1 MAPVPVYTN
10 SPFTVA
16 TEPDGATPQTA
27 APGASGSK
35 KEAAP
40 VATTTT
46 TTQSSYPQAQPGAAP
61 SHPVQTMPPQV
72 QAPALQATATQP
84 FRAEGPPAP
93 QPGAAPTLAGATSHL
108 PPPPK
113 AGEKYVPPPPPTTS
127 LAASASYPHQMAIP
141 PPTMAYPA
149 QQLGTATAF
158 APSPAYAQAPT
169 GIVGQSGQSSLD
181 HPPGY
186 HQNVNAAGLDQ
197 YQSQAIARNESA
209 DRRQL
214 DGTEEEGVWG
224 AAKKWAAGAGEKLA
238 AVEGEVWKRIN
249 KD

>member
-1 MAPVPVYTN
+1 MAPIPVYTN
-10 SPFTVA
+10 SPVA
-16 TEPDGATPQTA
+16 KKPEGVTPQTA
-27 APGASGSK
+27 APDASGSN
-35 KEAAP
+35 KETAPAAT
-40 VATTTT
+40 AAT
-46 TTQSSYPQAQPGAAP
+46 TTQSSYPQAQPGAVP
-61 SHPVQTMPPQV
+61 SLPVQTMTSQV
-72 QAPALQATATQP
+72 QAPPLQATPTQP
-84 FRAEGPPAP
+84 VRTQGPPAP

-127 LAASASYPHQMAIP
+127 QAASASYPHQMAIP

-158 APSPAYAQAPT
+158 APSSAYAQAPT
-169 GIVGQSGQSSLD
+169 GIVGQGGQSSLD